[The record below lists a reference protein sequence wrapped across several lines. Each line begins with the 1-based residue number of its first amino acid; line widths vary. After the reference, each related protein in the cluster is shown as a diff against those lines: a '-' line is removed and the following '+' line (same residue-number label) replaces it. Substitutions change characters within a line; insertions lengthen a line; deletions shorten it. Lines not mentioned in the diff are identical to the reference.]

1 MRKRKVTLPLI
12 YLLKKCRLEETAKV
26 TRVLDERGFHSVR
39 FEEILDLVPTSVSNN
54 TLSFQ

>member
-1 MRKRKVTLPLI
+1 MTLPLI